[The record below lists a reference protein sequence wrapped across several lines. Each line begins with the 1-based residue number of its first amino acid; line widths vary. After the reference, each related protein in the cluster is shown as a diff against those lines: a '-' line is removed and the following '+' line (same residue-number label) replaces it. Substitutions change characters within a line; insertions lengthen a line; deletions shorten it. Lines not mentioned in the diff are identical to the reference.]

1 MQTSTLGLSE
11 STINEKPRGVPPSL
25 RSNVKLSELKPKS
38 YVNTTVRVLFIKGR
52 EKRDELGRRP
62 YIYGAVEDRTFRV
75 PFVCYRPYHMFF
87 KDSVFRFENAYVHNF
102 NDNSLL
108 LVLTEHSHVKLLPE
122 EPLEE
127 YVWKPKIGLM
137 NHPLGPLRVT
147 LEGVISKIH
156 DGSGL
161 VKRCERCGR
170 VLREG
175 SCPSCGCEEWYWTA
189 RISCRLT
196 DDTGSINTI
205 FPQYLTCR
213 ILGKT
218 ASEMLYLAKVG
229 GLRGMEGSP
238 VLSFAVNP
246 PEKISVNMA
255 TVPEPSIWNDCEEL
269 IVQDRKNSRIISPLN
284 VKPHSG
290 QVLKIEEKILN
301 YQAEEDRKII
311 GRILE
316 KALGIEIRR
325 RTGHPKLH
333 GIYLTEKPI
342 RLFGSEAAKLYLGFE
357 LEVKTSNENVTVNF
371 CPSISVRES
380 VLDYIAWR
388 RRRGASAASIE
399 NTLLKWRRNVSLA
412 PHGTLGTIRKVLYE
426 EAGSFKVPA
435 LDVSLPKFWRTT
447 YGIKVDPEEKPL
459 LIIEPYNMNVKLTY
473 PPSCVFFD
481 EETISLK
488 KSIKNFVEYKKAESR
503 KTIYK
508 LAWNIMRDLTIEG
521 WKTEITSHQT
531 KMDIQRMILSQIR
544 RKLYGKKVKATGS
557 VIQRGDSLFFIPKHV
572 TGVYR

>member
-1 MQTSTLGLSE
+1 MHASTLGLSE
-11 STINEKPRGVPPSL
+11 STFNEKPSGVPPSL
-25 RSNVKLSELKPKS
+25 KSNVELSELKPKS
-38 YVNTTVRVLFIKGR
+38 YVNTIVRVLFIKGR
-52 EKRDELGRRP
+52 EKKDELGRRP

-75 PFVCYRPYHMFF
+75 PFICYRPYNMFF
-87 KDSVFRFENAYVHNF
+87 RDSVFRFENAYVHMF
-102 NDNSLL
+102 RDNSLL
-108 LVLTEHSHVKLLPE
+108 LILTEHSRIRLLPE
-122 EPLEE
+122 EPPEE
-127 YVWKPKIGLM
+127 YVWKPRIGLI
-137 NHPLGPLRVT
+137 HRPLGLLRVT
-147 LEGVISKIH
+147 LEGRVSKIY
-156 DGSGL
+156 DSSGL

-170 VLREG
+170 VIREG
-175 SCPSCGCEEWYWTA
+175 SCPSCGCEEWYWTV

-205 FPQYLTCR
+205 FPQHLTCGM
-213 ILGKT
+213 LGRT
-218 ASEMLYLAKVG
+218 ASEILYLAKVG
-229 GLRGMEGSP
+229 SLRGREGSP

-255 TVPEPSIWNDCEEL
+255 TVIEPNVWNDCEQL

-284 VKPHSG
+284 VKPHSR

-316 KALGIEIRR
+316 KAVEIEIRR

-342 RLFGSEAAKLYLGFE
+342 QLFGSEAAKLYLGFE
-357 LEVKTSNENVTVNF
+357 LEVKTSNEKVTVNF
-371 CPSISVRES
+371 YPSVSVRES

-399 NTLLKWRRNVSLA
+399 NTLLKWRRNVTLA

-435 LDVSLPKFWRTT
+435 LDVSLPEFWRTT

-459 LIIEPYNMNVKLTY
+459 LIIEPYNMNVELTY

-481 EETISLK
+481 EESISLK
-488 KSIKNFVEYKKAESR
+488 QSVKNFVEYKKAESR
-503 KTIYK
+503 KTVFK
-508 LAWNIMRDLTIEG
+508 LAWNIMRDLTIDG
-521 WKTEITSHQT
+521 WKTEITSHWT

-544 RKLYGKKVKATGS
+544 KKLYGKRVKATGS